1 MRNHIDE
8 IKLDKFV
15 QRILVF
21 EATEEDNEEEN
32 LIDLLASKIG
42 PASGI
47 NKVDA
52 LIKAIKGRNRVVL
65 DVIRKLSCQELGLPS
80 IELTDE

>member
-1 MRNHIDE
+1 MRNHIND

-21 EATEEDNEEEN
+21 EETEEDNEEEN
-32 LIDLLASKIG
+32 LIDLLAKKIG

-52 LIKAIKGRNRVVL
+52 LIKAIKGRNRVVF
-65 DVIRKLSCQELGLPS
+65 DVIKKLSCQELGLPG